1 MTKPRKGPLSF
12 IKFEL
17 PKPKKPSDKQAGK
30 HDKPKPE
37 DRLTSMALGE
47 EGGSPR

>member
-1 MTKPRKGPLSF
+1 MTKTKKGLPF

-17 PKPKKPSDKQAGK
+17 PKPKKPADKQAGK
-30 HDKPKPE
+30 PDKPKPE
-37 DRLTSMALGE
+37 DRLTSMAVGE

>member
-1 MTKPRKGPLSF
+1 MTKPKKGLPF

-30 HDKPKPE
+30 PDKPRPE
-37 DRLTSMALGE
+37 DRVTTMAVGE
-47 EGGSPR
+47 EGGHSR